1 VKNILGISEM
11 KNLIKVAFHIV
22 TTVCISQ
29 SFATDIWPSHSI
41 KFIVGFGPGG
51 ANDLVARVAAEA
63 ASIQLGQ
70 PIIVENKPGAG
81 SVLGGDFVAKSPPDG
96 YTFFVSAGG
105 IITNP
110 MIKTSMPYKEGD
122 LVPVGL
128 LAVSPS
134 IIVVPANSK
143 INNLKDLFAL
153 SNDPKGL
160 NFSTAGTGST
170 PHFVAEMLKI
180 TSGGKYEVIPYKS
193 GSEGIVAVISNQV
206 DATSEASVVVIPQ
219 IQGGKLKAIASTWNK
234 RIASLPN
241 VPTTKEQGYSEVFIG
256 HWAGVFAPKGTPDWV
271 LERMNQAINAGLKTT
286 VVQDRLTP
294 QGIEPTPGSRA
305 SFIKFLAD
313 EKARLEPI
321 VKRANMKE
329 D

>member
-1 VKNILGISEM
+1 MRQITIFLKI
-11 KNLIKVAFHIV
+11 AF
-22 TTVCISQ
+22 TF
-29 SFATDIWPSHSI
+29 FALVLFNHAFADNAWPNHPI

-51 ANDLVARVAAEA
+51 ANDLVARTVAEA
-63 ASIQLGQ
+63 ASKQLGQ

-81 SVLGGDFVAKSPPDG
+81 SVLGADFVAKSPPDG

-105 IITNP
+105 IVTNP
-110 MIKTSMPYKEGD
+110 MIKASMPYKDGD

-128 LAVSPS
+128 LTISPS
-134 IIVVPANSK
+134 IIVVSADSK
-143 INNLKDLFAL
+143 MNNLKDLLAL
-153 SNDPKGL
+153 AHAPNGL

-170 PHFVAEMLKI
+170 PHFVAEMLKVKA
-180 TSGGKYEVIPYKS
+180 GGKYEIIPYKS
-193 GSEGIVAVISNQV
+193 GSEGMVAVISNQV

-234 RIASLPN
+234 RIAALPN
-241 VPTTKEQGYSEVFIG
+241 VPTTKEQGYPEVLIG
-256 HWAGVFAPKGTPDWV
+256 HWAGVFAPKGTPDAI
-271 LERMNQAINAGLKTT
+271 LEKMNLAINAALNSTS
-286 VVQDRLTP
+286 VQARLTP

-305 SFIKFLAD
+305 SFSKFLAD
-313 EKARLEPI
+313 EKARLSPI